1 MEPVIEPASPWT
13 EVLRQA
19 LAAHDWLVA
28 EGALRRLL
36 LLGAASAEQL
46 DLLAYVLLMQ
56 GRFADCEATLE
67 QALAAG
73 SRSFWTPHK
82 LGDARR
88 GRQRLEAAA
97 AAYEQALVWG
107 SDSPL
112 TVRNLL
118 EVLVSIDP
126 ERGLGRLQQL
136 AAAQQPGWQL
146 GACAAAG
153 SGLAPELAEWLC
165 AVGADDPTVRALV
178 CIRRLSRLDLAGTG
192 SLLRAL
198 DTPWSEPL
206 RQRLERFSPA
216 RHEEPGY

>member
-1 MEPVIEPASPWT
+1 MEPLMEPASPWT

-46 DLLAYVLLMQ
+46 DLFAYVLLMQ
-56 GRFADCEATLE
+56 GRFADCESTLE

-136 AAAQQPGWQL
+136 AAAQQPGWQP

-165 AVGADDPTVRALV
+165 AVGAADPTVRALV
-178 CIRRLSRLDLAGTG
+178 CIRRLSRLDLEGTR
-192 SLLRAL
+192 SLLRAI

-216 RHEEPGY
+216 SSEEPGY

>member
-1 MEPVIEPASPWT
+1 MEPASSWS

-19 LAAHDWLVA
+19 LAANDWLVA

-88 GRQRLEAAA
+88 GQQRLEAAA
-97 AAYEQALVWG
+97 AAYEQALAWG
-107 SDSPL
+107 SDSSI

-118 EVLVSIDP
+118 EVLVCLEP
-126 ERGLGRLQQL
+126 QLGLQRLQQL

-146 GACAAAG
+146 GACAAAS

-178 CIRRLSRLDLAGTG
+178 CIRRLSRLDLEGTC
-192 SLLRAL
+192 SLLQAI

-206 RQRLERFSPA
+206 RQRLEHFSPS
-216 RHEEPGY
+216 RPEEPDH

>member
-1 MEPVIEPASPWT
+1 MEPASSWS

-19 LAAHDWLVA
+19 LAANDWLVA

-88 GRQRLEAAA
+88 GQQRLEAAA
-97 AAYEQALVWG
+97 AAYEQALAWG
-107 SDSPL
+107 SDSSI

-118 EVLVSIDP
+118 EVLVCLDP
-126 ERGLGRLQQL
+126 QLGLQRLQQL

-146 GACAAAG
+146 GACAAAS

-178 CIRRLSRLDLAGTG
+178 CMRRLSRLDLEGTC
-192 SLLRAL
+192 SLLQAI

-206 RQRLERFSPA
+206 RQRLEHFSPS
-216 RHEEPGY
+216 RPEEPDH